1 MNEKYAFMS
10 SPLDSQAINAALK
23 GLEGWVYQDSK
34 LFKDIE
40 FRSFKDA
47 IDFINQVG
55 LLAEKQNHHPEIY
68 NCYRRVQLK
77 LSIHDAGDRVTEKDL
92 TLARAIQLL
101 SL

>member
-1 MNEKYAFMS
+1 MP
-10 SPLDSQAINAALK
+10 SPLDPQAIQAALK
-23 GLEGWVYQDSK
+23 GLDGWTYQDSK

-47 IDFINQVG
+47 LAFINQVG
-55 LLAEKQNHHPEIY
+55 ILAEKQNHHPEIF
-68 NCYRRVQLK
+68 NCYRKVQLK
-77 LSIHDAGDRVTEKDL
+77 LSTHDAGNCVTEKDL